1 MRKDTS
7 WTRRQPHD
15 SIKGIGGAE
24 EIRTPDLRI
33 ANATLSQ
40 LSYGPTGEN
49 EPDCTIPRRQG
60 TSLLGRGSAS
70 VMMPL
75 HTRDQ
80 A

>member
-1 MRKDTS
+1 MRRS
-7 WTRRQPHD
+7 SEENPHSMIATD
-15 SIKGIGGAE
+15 KIGGAE